1 MFTHPI
7 RWGEA
12 DGKHW
17 WISLR
22 CGACGAQREE
32 VVTDEVAQE
41 FDQRL
46 DRALDQIERTADVL
60 ARELMS
66 AEADVLAAALDRDL
80 IDVDD
85 FRR

>member
-1 MFTHPI
+1 MYPE

-12 DGKHW
+12 DNRHW

-22 CGACGAQREE
+22 CGACGERREE
-32 VVTDEVAQE
+32 VVTDEAAQE
-41 FDQRL
+41 FDHRL
-46 DRALDQIERTADVL
+46 DRALDQIEREADRL

-66 AEADVLAAALDRDL
+66 AEADTLAAALDRDL
-80 IDVDD
+80 IDVED

>member
-1 MFTHPI
+1 MHPV

-12 DGKHW
+12 DAKHW

-22 CGACGAQREE
+22 CGGCGARREA
-32 VVTDEVAQE
+32 VVPDAVAQE
-41 FDQRL
+41 FDNQL
-46 DRALDQIERTADVL
+46 DRALDQIEREADLL
-60 ARELMS
+60 ARHLMS
-66 AEADVLAAALDRDL
+66 EEADVLAAAFDRDL